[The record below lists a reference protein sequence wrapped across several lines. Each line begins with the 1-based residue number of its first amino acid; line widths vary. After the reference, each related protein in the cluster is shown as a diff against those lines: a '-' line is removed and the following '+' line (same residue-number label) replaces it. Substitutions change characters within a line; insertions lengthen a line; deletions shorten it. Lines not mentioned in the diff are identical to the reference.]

1 MTSDENA
8 TQPDE
13 PESTPHS
20 DAVPTNGASLSP
32 REAEVLRL
40 LAQGLS
46 NREIAERLY
55 LSRRTVEFHIS
66 RLLSKLDARNRTEA
80 AFMASML
87 NLSASD
93 EPAARTPEEEEPDP
107 GEFEDAEVAARPILV
122 GAGGPPRQRTQFS
135 IPSRFLWPAA
145 IVASVAAT
153 IVIMLLLNIADDSGR
168 SISVIRP
175 GVVAGDVSSLRTL
188 RGEVIARDR
197 VPPLPTIAEAGSS
210 GTLAITTEDGRTE
223 VFQIPED
230 CDKLTGA
237 MNGDPGE
244 DTVRIF
250 PNPRTVLLLCEEP

>member
-1 MTSDENA
+1 MTDDDREAQPEEPKPPEEAPKSD
-8 TQPDE
+8 
-13 PESTPHS
+13 
-20 DAVPTNGASLSP
+20 VPLSP

-80 AFMASML
+80 AFMASRL
-87 NLSASD
+87 NLSAAG
-93 EPAARTPEEEEPDP
+93 EPAERAPDEDEPDP
-107 GEFEDAEVAARPILV
+107 DEFEDATVEARTIVVRDAAPPTQGPQVAV
-122 GAGGPPRQRTQFS
+122 
-135 IPSRFLWPAA
+135 PSRFLWPAA
-145 IVASVAAT
+145 LVASVAAT

-210 GTLAITTEDGRTE
+210 GTLAITTADGRTE

-237 MNGDPGE
+237 MNAESGAGS
-244 DTVRIF
+244 VRIF
-250 PNPRTVLLLCEEP
+250 PNPRTVLLLCDQP